1 MQKVFFLVSCGPD
14 EQSKATRAFQF
25 AKLAAERGALAGM
38 LLVDDAVYLAKPEIA
53 DRVRAVTGDSLADHA
68 GWLREKATGLPFYVC
83 TPCCHAR
90 GVTAEDIDPMWVLGT
105 GGQTMD
111 LLIADGVT
119 CLSF

>member
-25 AKLAAERGALAGM
+25 AKLAAERGALAGI

-68 GWLREKATGLPFYVC
+68 GWLRENAKGLPFLAC

-90 GVTAEDIDPMWVLGT
+90 GVTADDLDPLWVLGT
-105 GGQTMD
+105 GGTAMD
-111 LLIADGVT
+111 VLIQDGVT
-119 CLSF
+119 SLSF

>member
-68 GWLREKATGLPFYVC
+68 GWLREKAQGLPFYVC
-83 TPCCHAR
+83 TPCCQAR

-111 LLIADGVT
+111 LLVQDGVT

>member
-53 DRVRAVTGDSLADHA
+53 ERVRAVTGDSLADHA
-68 GWLREKATGLPFYVC
+68 GWLREQAKGLPFYVC

-90 GVTAEDIDPMWVLGT
+90 GVAAEDLDPMWTLGT

-111 LLIADGVT
+111 LLVQDGVS

>member
-25 AKLAAERGALAGM
+25 AKLAAERGSLAGI

-68 GWLREKATGLPFYVC
+68 GWLREHVSGLPFLVC

-90 GVTAEDIDPMWVLGT
+90 GVTADDLDPMWVLGT
-105 GGQTMD
+105 GGAAMD
-111 LLIADGVT
+111 VLIQDGVT
-119 CLSF
+119 TLSF

>member
-68 GWLREKATGLPFYVC
+68 AWLREQAKGAVFYVC

-90 GVTAEDIDPMWVLGT
+90 GVTADDLDPMWALGT

-111 LLIADGVT
+111 LLVQDGVS

>member
-68 GWLREKATGLPFYVC
+68 GWLREKAKGLPFYVC
-83 TPCCHAR
+83 TPCCQAR

-111 LLIADGVT
+111 LLVQDGVT

>member
-38 LLVDDAVYLAKPEIA
+38 MLVDDAVYLAKPEIM

-68 GWLREKATGLPFYVC
+68 AWLREHVTGLPFYVC

-90 GVTAEDIDPMWVLGT
+90 GVAAEDLDPMWALGT

-111 LLIADGVT
+111 QLVQDGVS